1 MSSKP
6 GGRSAAWAR
15 KRPVTRGRVLAAA
28 AAVVAE
34 KGFQRASLDEIAARA
49 GLTKGAVY
57 SSFASKD
64 ELFLALMQDQPLQ
77 LAPKLEPGMMR
88 EAYFHALGEAAAALL
103 PEARTHGALFAEFFL
118 YALTHEPMRERLV
131 ATYEDQSRS
140 AVTASPLAADQP
152 LALPAREMSNL
163 VQALAL

>member
-34 KGFQRASLDEIAARA
+34 KSFQRASLDEIAARA

-57 SSFASKD
+57 SSFA
-64 ELFLALMQDQPLQ
+64 
-77 LAPKLEPGMMR
+77 
-88 EAYFHALGEAAAALL
+88 
-103 PEARTHGALFAEFFL
+103 
-118 YALTHEPMRERLV
+118 
-131 ATYEDQSRS
+131 
-140 AVTASPLAADQP
+140 
-152 LALPAREMSNL
+152 
-163 VQALAL
+163 